1 MRQGPSLGNG
11 HIRWLIHVLALLG
24 TPKPLPVF
32 GYSAIYMQEVHVR
45 STEYGFQ
52 GLCQGELK
60 IIHLFLQ
67 LLRIVGDAAK

>member
-1 MRQGPSLGNG
+1 MDGP
-11 HIRWLIHVLALLG
+11 HIRCLIHVLALG

-60 IIHLFLQ
+60 NNSSFLQ
-67 LLRIVGDAAK
+67 LLRIVGMQGSS